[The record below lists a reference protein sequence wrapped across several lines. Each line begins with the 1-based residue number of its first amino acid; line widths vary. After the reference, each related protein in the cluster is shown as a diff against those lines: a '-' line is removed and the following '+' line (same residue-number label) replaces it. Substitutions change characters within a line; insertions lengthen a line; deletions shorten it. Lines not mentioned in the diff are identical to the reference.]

1 MAVPEPDHHDD
12 PGGRRRLP
20 GHRIQLGY
28 LSGTFGKQ
36 VLPTGD
42 AGGLGSTETG
52 LTAAITVFVA
62 NPPSVVAAGVI
73 VFARPGLRTVIRHRT
88 EIPA

>member
-1 MAVPEPDHHDD
+1 
-12 PGGRRRLP
+12 
-20 GHRIQLGY
+20 
-28 LSGTFGKQ
+28 

-62 NPPSVVAAGVI
+62 SPPSVVAAGVI
-73 VFARPGLRTVIRHRT
+73 VFARPGLGTVIRHRT